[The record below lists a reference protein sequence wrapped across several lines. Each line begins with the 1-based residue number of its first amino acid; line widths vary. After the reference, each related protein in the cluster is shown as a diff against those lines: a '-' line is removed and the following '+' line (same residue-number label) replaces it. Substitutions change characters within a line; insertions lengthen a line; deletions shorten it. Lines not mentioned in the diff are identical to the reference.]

1 MQRFVLVDGVEYA
14 PGELGDYGVA
24 ESSNSVHPV
33 GYPIIHSTNRGFICP
48 FIPDVNMMPDSPSRS
63 FCEGGRLEFCE
74 SLVVG
79 VGSIFLAQVL
89 RPSPLFSDSP
99 FRLLLPLTVGVGMR
113 AAAVL
118 KSIPPFPCN
127 PVPLPSDVRGVG
139 SIAHAWVLPWL
150 SGSPHLFALTVG
162 NKPNSLSFV
171 GCSNTCSRYS
181 KRLYLIPFFFKI
193 FTDCCDK
200 HFCLSYVYCLIMVNC
215 IVAYNRSVF
224 HDREYI
230 PVCAAPIFHADDSSN
245 IFTKHPSG
253 LDVSNDF
260 AHLRPEVTVVVSAKS
275 FSCKAKSLAWESAG
289 KNVNCAAPGGGVEVA
304 DVGVACDMG
313 EVFGED
319 ALARWVYFD
328 LEDVFPAGPLGGEV
342 EASDA

>member
-33 GYPIIHSTNRGFICP
+33 GYPIIHSTNRGFSCP

-99 FRLLLPLTVGVGMR
+99 FRLLLP
-113 AAAVL
+113 
-118 KSIPPFPCN
+118 
-127 PVPLPSDVRGVG
+127 
-139 SIAHAWVLPWL
+139 WL

-171 GCSNTCSRYS
+171 GCSNTGSRYI
-181 KRLYLIPFFFKI
+181 KRLYCGRYFGNFRNFE
-193 FTDCCDK
+193 T
-200 HFCLSYVYCLIMVNC
+200 LSNFQCV
-215 IVAYNRSVF
+215 R
-224 HDREYI
+224 R
-230 PVCAAPIFHADDSSN
+230 
-245 IFTKHPSG
+245 
-253 LDVSNDF
+253 
-260 AHLRPEVTVVVSAKS
+260 VVLFLQEGA
-275 FSCKAKSLAWESAG
+275 F
-289 KNVNCAAPGGGVEVA
+289 
-304 DVGVACDMG
+304 
-313 EVFGED
+313 
-319 ALARWVYFD
+319 
-328 LEDVFPAGPLGGEV
+328 
-342 EASDA
+342 